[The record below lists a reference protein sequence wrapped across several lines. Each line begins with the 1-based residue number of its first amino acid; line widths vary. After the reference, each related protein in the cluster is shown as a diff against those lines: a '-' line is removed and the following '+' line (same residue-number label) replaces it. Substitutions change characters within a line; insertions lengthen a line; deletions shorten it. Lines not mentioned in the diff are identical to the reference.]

1 LSLGFALLF
10 DERNVS
16 TTTPSIKTVSS
27 FIEEGSMLDMALGQQ
42 TRLRK
47 GIEIATSK
55 EQQRRNGVKES
66 TKPKSKKS
74 KGS

>member
-1 LSLGFALLF
+1 
-10 DERNVS
+10 
-16 TTTPSIKTVSS
+16 
-27 FIEEGSMLDMALGQQ
+27 MLDMALGQQ

-66 TKPKSKKS
+66 TKPKLKKS